1 MRKIYAVGDIHGE
14 LCMLHKALELIED
27 DGGPEASIVFLG
39 DYTDRG
45 PDSCKVLDL
54 LIQGRDTGRNW
65 TFLKGNH
72 DRMFEWFLETPS
84 RGDPYLF
91 FDLSWLH
98 DRLGGKNTLQSYGLD
113 FTSRHRLS
121 TLHSD
126 ALKVV
131 PKAHY
136 IFLAGCQLS
145 YETENLFFCHAG
157 IRPGIDLHAQNEEDL
172 LWIRAEFHAHL
183 TSHPK
188 IIVHG
193 HSPVDEACHYGNRI
207 NLDSG
212 AGYGGPLTV
221 AVFEAGACYALTAA
235 GRKEIFPID

>member
-65 TFLKGNH
+65 IFLKGNH

-113 FTSRHRLS
+113 FTTRHRLS

-145 YETENLFFCHAG
+145 YETEDLFFCHAG
-157 IRPGIDLHAQNEEDL
+157 IRPGVDLHAQNEEDL

-188 IIVHG
+188 MIVHG
-193 HSPVDEACHYGNRI
+193 HSPVDEPCHYGNRI

-212 AGYGGPLTV
+212 AGYGGPLTA
-221 AVFEAGACYALTAA
+221 AVFESGVCYALTPT